1 MRGSETWV
9 LMKILQTILLLLY
22 SITAFAQKPE
32 LVVQTGHSREVVSVS
47 FSPDGKTLAS
57 IGWDDT
63 IKLWDVMSGRELRSL
78 PEQHAGFIRSVAFSP
93 KGDTLVSISAL
104 NVVTIWNVGSGKPI
118 TAQKYSYSIGSVVFS
133 KDGQTMALAAIE
145 GGIKLV
151 DVASGKELRTLSE
164 GSSPISFSP
173 DGKTLATGDRDRSI
187 KLWDLASGREILTLL
202 GDLRGI
208 VSLAFSDDGRTL
220 AGGGHDRTVRVWDA
234 VSGAERQTLL
244 GHRGDVNSVVFCAD
258 GATLASAGDD
268 KTIKLWDV
276 AGGRELK
283 TLIGH
288 SEAIHALAVSPDG
301 KTVVSA
307 SSDHTIKLWDVISG
321 QARITL
327 SGHSEPLNAVAF
339 SNDGKLLATGTGSNT
354 IKLWDLIT
362 GRLVRTFTGHRSTVW
377 SVAFSSDNK
386 TLASGSKDK
395 TIKLWEI
402 ATGKELRT
410 LSGHSDDVF
419 SVAFS
424 PDGKSLASGSWDKT
438 IKFWE
443 VATGQEVQ
451 TLSGHSNRLTAVA
464 FSPNGKTL
472 ASASDDHTV
481 RLWDVAT
488 GKLSQTLSGH
498 TELVRSVTFNKD
510 GRTLASASWDN
521 TIRIWDLVTGRELR
535 SLTARPDRIKSV
547 GPGMVAPTI
556 SNSVVFSPDGKT
568 LLSGNND
575 ATIITWDV
583 ATGRQ
588 LRIMYGHSDHIGAVA
603 FRADGRTLASIGNDQ
618 TVELWD
624 ANSGD
629 ELATLIAVD
638 KDDWVVTT
646 ADGLFDGSP
655 VAWNQILW
663 RFNQQ
668 TFDVAPVEI
677 FFNEFF
683 YPGLLSEIGEGKR
696 PRAPQGLAA
705 KDRRQ
710 PQITLTL
717 SDAATAKKAAA
728 AQTHAESKAV
738 TPEEMASLWRQV
750 RGWGNYNVTLKID
763 ISEAAAGAQDVRLF
777 RNGSLVKVW
786 RGDVLAGQTSAA
798 LYATVPIVGGENR
811 LTAYAFNHDNI
822 KSSDATIL
830 VTGPESKTKGTAYVL
845 AVGINEYAN
854 AQYNLKYAVADAQDF
869 GEETRLQQTKLSNYS
884 RVEVITLSDRDAT
897 KAKILESL
905 GSLASKAQP
914 EDAVM
919 IFFAGHGTAQSN
931 RFYLI
936 PHDLGYAGDPNTLS
950 RESLLGILSHSI
962 SDEDLEHAVES
973 IHAGQLVLVID
984 ACNSGQALEAEEKR
998 RGPMNSKGLAQLA
1011 YEKGM
1016 YILTAAQSYQAAL
1029 EDARLGHGYLTSA
1042 LVEEGLKTGGADRSP
1057 KDGQILLREWL
1068 DFATELVPQMQHD
1081 KLEEQRK
1088 QRRQLDRTK
1097 GAEADSGNERSIQR
1111 PRVFYRRETEAS
1123 PMVVAR
1129 P

>member
-1 MRGSETWV
+1 M
-9 LMKILQTILLLLY
+9 
-22 SITAFAQKPE
+22 TAVAQKPE
-32 LVVQTGHSREVVSVS
+32 LVVQTGHSREVVSVT

-57 IGWDDT
+57 VGWDDT
-63 IKLWDVMSGRELRSL
+63 IKLWDVTSGRELRSL

-118 TAQKYSYSIGSVVFS
+118 TAQKYPDSIGSVVFS

-145 GGIKLV
+145 GGIKLIE
-151 DVASGKELRTLSE
+151 VATGKVLRNMAE
-164 GSSPISFSP
+164 GSSPVSFSP

-208 VSLAFSDDGRTL
+208 ISLAFSADGRTL
-220 AGGGHDRTVRVWDA
+220 AGGSHDQTVRVWDV

-244 GHRGDVNSVVFCAD
+244 GHTGDVNSVVFCAE
-258 GATLASAGDD
+258 GTTLASASKD

-276 AGGRELK
+276 ASGTELK
-283 TLIGH
+283 TLVGH
-288 SEAIHALAVSPDG
+288 SDEIHSLAVSPDG
-301 KTVVSA
+301 KTLASA
-307 SSDHTIKLWDVISG
+307 SSDHTVELWDVSSG
-321 QARITL
+321 QARTL

-339 SNDGKLLATGTGSNT
+339 STDGKLLATGGGNT
-354 IKLWDLIT
+354 IKIWDLTT
-362 GRLVRTFTGHRSTVW
+362 GSLVRTFAGHRETVW
-377 SVAFSSDNK
+377 AVAFSADNS
-386 TLASGSKDK
+386 TLASGSKDR

-402 ATGKELRT
+402 GTGKELQT

-438 IKFWE
+438 IKLWE
-443 VATGQEVQ
+443 VATGKEMQ

-464 FSPNGKTL
+464 FSIDGKTL

-481 RLWDVAT
+481 RLWEVAT
-488 GKLSQTLSGH
+488 GKLLQTLSGH
-498 TELVRSVTFNKD
+498 KDLVRSIAFNKD
-510 GRTLASASWDN
+510 GRTVASSSWDN
-521 TIRIWDLVTGRELR
+521 TIKLWDLVTGRELK
-535 SLTARPDRIKSV
+535 SLTAHPDRIKSV

-588 LRIMYGHSDHIGAVA
+588 LRILYGHSDHIGAVA
-603 FRADGRTLASIGNDQ
+603 FRSHGRMLASIGNDQ

-638 KDDWVVTT
+638 KEDWVVTT
-646 ADGLFDGSP
+646 ADGLFDGSAA
-655 VAWNQILW
+655 AWNQILW

-683 YPGLLSEIGEGKR
+683 YPGLLSDIVEGKR
-696 PRAPQGLAA
+696 PRAPQGIAA

-728 AQTHAESKAV
+728 ARTNGESIKV

-750 RGWGNYNVTLKID
+750 RGWGNYNVTVKID
-763 ISEAAAGAQDVRLF
+763 ISEAPAGAQDVRLF

-786 RGDVLAGQTSAA
+786 RGDVLAAQTSAA
-798 LYATVPIVGGENR
+798 LYATIPIVSGENR
-811 LTAYAFNHDNI
+811 LTAYAFNRDNI
-822 KSSDATIL
+822 KSGDASIA
-830 VTGPESKTKGTAYVL
+830 VTGPESKNKGTAYVL

-869 GEETRLQQTKLSNYS
+869 GEETRIQQTKLSNYA
-884 RVEVITLSDRDAT
+884 RVEVISLNDREAT
-897 KAKILESL
+897 KIKILGSL
-905 GSLASKAQP
+905 QSLASKVQP
-914 EDAVM
+914 EDAVI

-936 PHDLGYAGDPNTLS
+936 PHDLGYEGDPKELS
-950 RESLLGILSHSI
+950 REGLQSILSHSI
-962 SDEDLEHAVES
+962 SDEELERAVES
-973 IHAGQLVLVID
+973 IHAGQLIFVID

-1016 YILTAAQSYQAAL
+1016 YILTAAQSYQAAN
-1029 EDARLGHGYLTSA
+1029 EAERYGHGFLTYA
-1042 LVEEGLKTGGADRSP
+1042 LVEEGLKTNAADREP
-1057 KDGQILLREWL
+1057 RDGQVLLREWL
-1068 DFATELVPQMQHD
+1068 DFATGRVPQMQQD
-1081 KLEEQRK
+1081 KLEEQKK
-1088 QRRQLDRTK
+1088 QGRQLDRIK
-1097 GAEADSGNERSIQR
+1097 FAEADSGTERNIQR
-1111 PRVFYRRETEAS
+1111 PRVFYRRETETH
-1123 PMVVAR
+1123 PLVVAR